1 MSEDELDKELFTCMY
16 CQKQFRAIDGTWPQ
30 NDFEGNP
37 IIETDNNN
45 RSREEF
51 VCYDCIE

>member
-1 MSEDELDKELFTCMY
+1 MY
-16 CQKQFRAIDGTWPQ
+16 CQKKFDVTQGTWPQ

-37 IIETDNNN
+37 IFDADLNN

-51 VCYDCIE
+51 VCYDCAE